1 MAFIGSGY
9 VDDVA
14 CVAKYRVA
22 MNIWA
27 SNHPWVHTT
36 ISACQCYRL
45 CSEKKIKNP
54 AQTGFLRMSMSL
66 VSPVVYRMG
75 RRIRYSYV
83 GR

>member
-45 CSEKKIKNP
+45 CSEKKNKKSCPNRVP
-54 AQTGFLRMSMSL
+54 SDVH
-66 VSPVVYRMG
+66 VSGLPCRTILSGKYCP
-75 RRIRYSYV
+75 
-83 GR
+83 